1 MKRLLGFL
9 IAVLVAV
16 AFSAC
21 GIPRQP
27 PPDVEKVH
35 QDHKEAQK
43 DLADEEDEQ
52 KEEEEE

>member
-9 IAVLVAV
+9 IAGLVAV

-35 QDHKEAQK
+35 QDHKEAQE
-43 DLADEEDEQ
+43 DLADEEDKK
-52 KEEEEE
+52 KEEEE